1 MADPSAG
8 DLPPDLPEY
17 AENPFIA
24 RLPGLM
30 SQRGLLQALAS
41 RPRFDE
47 KERGYE
53 AHIRKHCIVRL
64 ARYFEPMARQV
75 QLAERFGMLLR
86 QGYVGRNP
94 LTHAYIA
101 HLHAGAARIETGALH
116 VAVDPPAENTAT
128 SFALV
133 GCSGSGKTLSME
145 KILRLYPQTIAHQ
158 EPFSLMQI
166 VWLRLESPSQG
177 SPKQL
182 CINFF
187 SAVDRLI
194 GTDYARRFAGRGVSA
209 EQMLVYMA
217 QVAQLHALGV
227 LVVDEIQ
234 HLKQTKL
241 GPQALLNFLVTLV
254 NTIGVPVILI
264 GTLGAV
270 PILQGNFSQARRAS
284 GLGSLVWER
293 LQPGASW
300 DRFVERLWKY
310 QWVREPAP
318 LTPGLRAALYEES
331 QGIVDIVVKLFML
344 AQLRVVGI
352 SGAGRRQPETLT
364 EKLFRQVARDE
375 FSMVR
380 PMLEALRANDAEKIA
395 RYDDLR
401 PLQDHVHRVLASAVG
416 ETSTADAP
424 PAPALPATAPEAASS
439 PIEEKILAS
448 LASLGVADDVARA
461 LIEEAGAEGGIDDP
475 LLLMSRIAAKLSAT
489 PVKRKKPR
497 PEQEAPSEMPR
508 EDLRRLVAEG
518 KSAGKTGYEALRDAG
533 AVRPPLQDFGG

>member
-1 MADPSAG
+1 MTDRNDDGPSPG
-8 DLPPDLPEY
+8 LPEY
-17 AENPFIA
+17 VDNPFIA

-30 SQRGLLQALAS
+30 PQRDLLQALAS
-41 RPRFDE
+41 RPPFDE
-47 KERGYE
+47 RERGYE
-53 AHIRKHCIVRL
+53 AHIRKHCIARL

-101 HLHAGAARIETGALH
+101 HLHAGAARIEAGALDA
-116 VAVDPPAENTAT
+116 VADPPAENTAA

-133 GCSGSGKTLSME
+133 GCSGSGKTASME
-145 KILRLYPQTIAHQ
+145 KILRLYPQTIAHR
-158 EPFSLMQI
+158 EPFSLIQI

-194 GTDYARRFAGRGVSA
+194 GTDNARRFAGRGVST
-209 EQMLVYMA
+209 EQMLVHMA

-254 NTIGVPVILI
+254 NTIGVPVVLI
-264 GTLGAV
+264 GTLGAI

-284 GLGSLVWER
+284 GLGSLVWDR
-293 LQPGASW
+293 LQPDASW
-300 DRFVERLWKY
+300 DHFLARLWRY
-310 QWVREPAP
+310 QWIRQPTP

-331 QGIVDIVVKLFML
+331 QGIIDIVVKLFML
-344 AQLRVVGI
+344 AQLRLVSI
-352 SGAGRRQPETLT
+352 SEAGRRQPETLT
-364 EKLFRQVARDE
+364 EKLFHQVARDD
-375 FSMVR
+375 FSIVR
-380 PMLEALRANDAEKIA
+380 PMLEALRANDAQKIA

-401 PLQDHVHRVLASAVG
+401 PLQDYVHRVLASAIG
-416 ETSTADAP
+416 G
-424 PAPALPATAPEAASS
+424 ALATDVPTAPTVPAAGEAAHP

-461 LIEEAGAEGGIDDP
+461 LIKEADAEGHADDP
-475 LLLMSRIAAKLSAT
+475 LLLMSRITAKLSAT
-489 PVKRKKPR
+489 PMKRRKPK
-497 PEQEAPSEMPR
+497 PVPDAPGEMPR

-518 KSAGKTGYEALRDAG
+518 KSAGKTGHEALRDAG
-533 AVRPPLQDFGG
+533 AVRSPLRDFGG